1 MSEHE
6 IAAAGYHGVV
16 SATGAG
22 LRVLR
27 RAGVALTETWAPGTK
42 PPLSAGLVL
51 FPWPNRTQDGR
62 FSFGGETHQLEITEP
77 ALGNASHGL
86 VRRRDFDLVDV
97 GPAHVEQVVEV
108 GGEPG
113 WPFALRHVVR
123 HEVGADG
130 LIVTHTVTNTGTGPA
145 PFGLGVHAFLRAGD
159 AELDTCTLSVPAAEV
174 LPVERE
180 RNLPDG
186 PVRAVRAEEDFR
198 AARSLDAV
206 WLDTPFTGLQR
217 EGDGRARTWL
227 RAPDGTAACL
237 WTSVELGW
245 VQVFTADPGHGQA
258 YPGRGRALAVEPMSC
273 PPNALVSGDDL
284 MVLEQGQSWR
294 AQWGITGSARSGT
307 AGSAQ

>member
-6 IAAAGYHGVV
+6 IAADGYHGVV

-27 RAGVALTETWAPGTK
+27 RSGVALTETWAPGTK

-62 FSFGGETHQLEITEP
+62 FSFSGETHQLEITEP

-86 VRRRDFDLVDV
+86 VRRREFDLLDV
-97 GPAHVEQVVEV
+97 GAAHVEQAVQV

-113 WPFALRHVVR
+113 WPFPLRHVVR
-123 HEVGADG
+123 HQLGPGG
-130 LIVTHTVTNTGTGPA
+130 LTVTHTVTNTGAGPA

-159 AELDTCTLSVPAAEV
+159 TDLDDCTLSVPAAEV
-174 LPVERE
+174 LPIERE

-186 PVRAVRAEEDFR
+186 PVRAVRGAEDFR
-198 AARSLDAV
+198 VARSLDSV

-217 EGDGRARTWL
+217 ADDDRARTWL
-227 RAPDGTAACL
+227 RAPNGTGACL
-237 WTSVELGW
+237 WTSAELGW

-273 PPNALVSGDDL
+273 PPNALISGDDL
-284 MVLEQGQSWR
+284 VVLDPGRSWS
-294 AQWGITGSARSGT
+294 AQWGIVGMFP
-307 AGSAQ
+307 